1 MATQSTFG
9 NFMVAAKWR
18 HPNSMT
24 YEPPTQATAMQGK
37 TRSLFDNEVSTP
49 STKKD
54 KRKTEVFKTS
64 GGYFNTNLGSFGP
77 SHPYKVNISPRF
89 SKKYSFNNHI
99 TPDSFAVNPHRRFI

>member
-1 MATQSTFG
+1 
-9 NFMVAAKWR
+9 MVSAKWR

-24 YEPPTQATAMQGK
+24 YEPPIQAAMQEK

-89 SKKYSFNNHI
+89 SKKYSLNDQIN
-99 TPDSFAVNPHRRFI
+99 PASFAVNSHRPFI